1 MNQQHTT
8 MMRLALDQARSALAK
23 DEFPVG
29 CVIACQDQVIVVGH
43 RAGTIPKGGEF
54 FDEVS
59 HAEIVALQRYYRL
72 QNRPKP
78 DKLTLY
84 CTMEPCLM
92 CFGAILLSGIG
103 KLVWAYED
111 AMGGGTSL
119 SRNKLKPLYRDRKIE
134 IIPHVLRPD
143 SLALFQEY
151 FRLDSNGY
159 WKDSL
164 LANYTLAQ

>member
-1 MNQQHTT
+1 
-8 MMRLALDQARSALAK
+8 MMQLALDQAKSALAK
-23 DEFPVG
+23 EEFPVG
-29 CVIACQDQVIVVGH
+29 CVIACQDQVIVAGH
-43 RAGTIPKGGEF
+43 RAGTTQRDGEF

-59 HAEIVALQRYYRL
+59 HAEILTLQRYYGLRD
-72 QNRPKP
+72 RPEP
-78 DKLTLY
+78 EKLTLY

-119 SRNKLKPLYRDRKIE
+119 PREKLTPLYRERKIE
-134 IIPHVLRPD
+134 IVPHVLRQE
-143 SLALFQEY
+143 SLALFRRY
-151 FRLDSNGY
+151 FKLDSSGY

-164 LANYTLAQ
+164 LATYTLAQ

>member
-1 MNQQHTT
+1 
-8 MMRLALDQARSALAK
+8 MMQLALDQAKQALSQE
-23 DEFPVG
+23 EFPVG
-29 CVIACQDQVIVVGH
+29 CVIAYQDQVIVEGH
-43 RAGTIPKGGEF
+43 RTGTAQRDGDS

-72 QNRPKP
+72 QDRPEP
-78 DKLTLY
+78 EKLTLY

-119 SRNKLKPLYRDRKIE
+119 PFEKLAPLYRDREIE
-134 IIPHVLRPD
+134 IVPHVLRPD
-143 SLALFQEY
+143 SLALFQQY
-151 FRLDSNGY
+151 FKLDSNGY
-159 WKDSL
+159 WKESL
-164 LANYTLAQ
+164 LATYTLAQ